1 MATTANSSSWIRT
14 YTRDDATKY
23 QIAYRSNNTWKVDA
37 NGRALPGSF
46 TTNLQVDRTAI
57 DGGVTG
63 GGVNATWTTA
73 ATRGPG
79 ANGVWERKYLD
90 DSDTTLGFAL
100 PDAGWD
106 DLNNRGSNFNS
117 QVSNV
122 SANAIAKYF
131 RTLGFGRGSGLSTQE
146 GAIRELTRSQGS
158 NNQGNASED
167 ATGANRT
174 LIKSLAE
181 DAGDKPREKYG
192 SRYTYYYPVALKYNY
207 DQDKLSISV
216 LEYKPRPIN
225 KDTVGG
231 KTNLGIGEREG
242 YTSRTLGRVFLPVP
256 GNVLDN
262 NNVDWSADE
271 MDPAKLALANAFFDN
286 VQKGSGAI
294 DGIVESAAGL
304 AGAVGENSGDI
315 KTGVAAALA
324 KSATGGNILTRATGA
339 VINPNME
346 LLFKGPQLRT
356 FSLTW
361 RMSPRDYEESDMVK
375 NIIRMFKQSMAV
387 KRSESLVFLKSPNT
401 YKLQYLTARNRDHSF
416 LPKIKECA
424 LTGCSVN
431 YTPDGNY
438 ATYEN
443 SSMVAYEL
451 TLSFN
456 ELEPIYHDDY
466 TKLDKNTD
474 RSIGF

>member
-1 MATTANSSSWIRT
+1 MATTANSPSWVRT
-14 YTRDDATKY
+14 YTKDDATKY
-23 QIAYRSNNTWKVDA
+23 QIAYRSNNTWKEDA

-63 GGVNATWTTA
+63 GGINATWTTA

-79 ANGVWERKYLD
+79 AKGVWERKYLD
-90 DSDTTLGFAL
+90 DDDTTLGFAL
-100 PDAGWD
+100 PDASWS
-106 DLNNRGSNFNS
+106 DLNNRSSNFNS
-117 QVSNV
+117 QINNV

-146 GAIRELTRSQGS
+146 GAIRELARSQGS
-158 NNQGNASED
+158 NNQGTSSED
-167 ATGANRT
+167 TIAGNNLKT
-174 LIKSLAE
+174 LPEES
-181 DAGDKPREKYG
+181 GDKPRQIYG
-192 SRYTYYYPVALKYNY
+192 SRYTYYYPVALKANR
-207 DQDKLSISV
+207 DQDKIQISV

-225 KDTVGG
+225 KDQTGG
-231 KTNLGIGEREG
+231 KTTLGIGEREG
-242 YTSRTLGRVFLPVP
+242 YTQRTLGSVFLPVP
-256 GNVLDN
+256 GSVVDN

-271 MDPAKLALANAFFDN
+271 MDPAKLALANAFFKN
-286 VQKGSGAI
+286 VQEGG
-294 DGIVESAAGL
+294 VEGLVDSAAGL
-304 AGAVGENSGDI
+304 AEAVGENSGDV

-356 FSLTW
+356 FSLSW
-361 RMSPRDYEESDMVK
+361 KMSPRDYEESEMIK

-401 YKLQYLTARNRDHSF
+401 YKLRYLTARGRDHSF
-416 LPKIKECA
+416 LPKVKECA
-424 LTGCSVN
+424 LTGCSIN

-438 ATYEN
+438 QTYEN
-443 SSMVAYEL
+443 SSMVAYEMS
-451 TLSFN
+451 LSFN

-466 TKLDKNTD
+466 TKLDNNRDT
-474 RSIGF
+474 SIGF

>member
-23 QIAYRSNNTWKVDA
+23 QIAYRSNNTWKEDA

-100 PDAGWD
+100 PDASWD
-106 DLNNRGSNFNS
+106 DLNNRSSNFNS

-122 SANAIAKYF
+122 SAGAIAKYF
-131 RTLGFGRGSGLSTQE
+131 RTLGYGRGSGLSTQE

-158 NNQGNASED
+158 NNQGNSSED
-167 ATGANRT
+167 ATGANRMFV
-174 LIKSLAE
+174 KSLAE
-181 DAGDKPREKYG
+181 ESGDRPRQKYG
-192 SRYTYYYPVALKYNY
+192 ARYTYYYPMALKANR

-216 LEYKPRPIN
+216 LEYRPRPIN
-225 KDTVGG
+225 KETTGG
-231 KTNLGIGEREG
+231 KTTLGIGERPA
-242 YTSRTLGRVFLPVP
+242 YTGKTLGSVFLPVP
-256 GNVLDN
+256 GSVLDN
-262 NNVDWSADE
+262 NSVQWNSDE
-271 MDPAKLALANAFFDN
+271 MDPAKLALANAFFES

-294 DGIVESAAGL
+294 DAGIEAAAGI
-304 AGAVGENSGDI
+304 AQAVGENAGDV

-324 KSATGGNILTRATGA
+324 KSATGGNILTRSTGA

-346 LLFKGPQLRT
+346 LLFRGPQLRN
-356 FSLTW
+356 FGLTW
-361 RMSPRDYEESDMVK
+361 KMSPRDYEESEMIK
-375 NIIRMFKQSMAV
+375 KIIRMFKQSMAV
-387 KRSESLVFLKSPNT
+387 KRTPSQLFLKSPNT
-401 YKLQYLTARNRDHSF
+401 YALRFLTARGKEHSF

-424 LTGCSVN
+424 LTGFSMN

-438 ATYEN
+438 QTYEN
-443 SSMVAYEL
+443 SSMVAYEM
-451 TLSFN
+451 TLNFA

-466 TKLDKNTD
+466 SKLDNNED
-474 RSIGF
+474 QSIGF

>member
-1 MATTANSSSWIRT
+1 MSTSANSPSWVRT

-23 QIAYRSNNTWKVDA
+23 QIAYRSNNTWRLDA
-37 NGRALPGSF
+37 KGKAVPGSF

-57 DGGVTG
+57 EGGVTG

-79 ANGVWERKYLD
+79 ARGVWERKYLD
-90 DSDTTLGFAL
+90 DDATTLGFAL
-100 PDAGWD
+100 PDASWS
-106 DLNNRGSNFNS
+106 DLNNRNSNFNS
-117 QVSNV
+117 QVNNI

-131 RTLGFGRGSGLSTQE
+131 RTLGFGRGSGVSTQE
-146 GAIRELTRSQGS
+146 GAIRELSRSQGS
-158 NNQGNASED
+158 NNQGSSSED
-167 ATGANRT
+167 TISGTN
-174 LIKSLAE
+174 IKTLAE
-181 DAGDKPREKYG
+181 EAGDRPREKYG
-192 SRYTYYYPVALKYNY
+192 SRYTYYYPVALKTNS
-207 DQDKLSISV
+207 DQDKLAISV

-225 KDTVGG
+225 KTTSGD
-231 KTNLGIGEREG
+231 KTTLGIGEREG
-242 YTSRTLGRVFLPVP
+242 YRSRTLGSVFLPVP

-262 NNVDWSADE
+262 NNVDWSSNE
-271 MDPAKLALANAFFDN
+271 MDPAKLALANAFFEN
-286 VQKGSGAI
+286 VRDGGVDGLI
-294 DGIVESAAGL
+294 DSAAGL
-304 AGAVGENSGDI
+304 AKAVGENSGDV
-315 KTGVAAALA
+315 KTGVAAALTKA
-324 KSATGGNILTRATGA
+324 ATGGDILTRATGA

-356 FSLTW
+356 FYLTW
-361 RMSPRDYEESDMVK
+361 RMSPRDYEESQMIK

-387 KRSESLVFLKSPNT
+387 KRTESQVFLKSPNT
-401 YKLQYLTARNRDHSF
+401 YKLEYLTVGGRDHNF

-443 SSMVAYEL
+443 SSMVAYEMS
-451 TLSFN
+451 LSFN

-466 TKLDKNTD
+466 TKLDNNID

>member
-23 QIAYRSNNTWKVDA
+23 QVAYRSNNTWKVSA

-63 GGVNATWTTA
+63 GGINATWTTA

-79 ANGVWERKYLD
+79 ANGIWERKYLD

-100 PDAGWD
+100 PDASWD
-106 DLNNRGSNFNS
+106 DLNNRSSNFNS
-117 QVSNV
+117 QVSNI

-131 RTLGFGRGSGLSTQE
+131 RTLGYGRGSGLSTQE

-158 NNQGNASED
+158 NNQGSSSEG
-167 ATGANRT
+167 AVTGTN
-174 LIKSLAE
+174 IKTLAE
-181 DAGDKPREKYG
+181 DAGDRPRNKYG
-192 SRYTYYYPVALKYNY
+192 ARYTYYYPVALRANP

-216 LEYKPRPIN
+216 LKYIPRPI
-225 KDTVGG
+225 GG
-231 KTNLGIGEREG
+231 GLGIGQREG
-242 YTSRTLGRVFLPVP
+242 YKERVLGSVFLPVP
-256 GNVLDN
+256 GNVLDS
-262 NNVDWSADE
+262 NNVAWTENE
-271 MDPAKLALANAFFDN
+271 MDPVKLLASNAFFDN

-294 DGIVESAAGL
+294 DGL
-304 AGAVGENSGDI
+304 ADTLGQIGVSIGENSGDV
-315 KTGVAAALA
+315 KTAVSAALA
-324 KSATGGNILTRATGA
+324 KAATGGSILTRATGA
-339 VINPNME
+339 IINPNME

-356 FSLTW
+356 FGLTW
-361 RMSPRDYEESDMVK
+361 KMSPRDYEESEMIK
-375 NIIRMFKQSMAV
+375 KIIRMFKQSMAV
-387 KRSESLVFLKSPNT
+387 KRTESQLFLKSPNT
-401 YKLQYLTARNRDHSF
+401 YKLQYITAGSKDHSF

-424 LTGCSVN
+424 LTGCNIN

-438 ATYEN
+438 QTYEN
-443 SSMVAYEL
+443 SSMVAYEM
-451 TLSFN
+451 TLNFN

-466 TKLDKNTD
+466 TKLDGNTD
-474 RSIGF
+474 ESIGF

>member
-1 MATTANSSSWIRT
+1 MSTSANSPSWIRT
-14 YTRDDATKY
+14 YTKDDATKY
-23 QIAYRSNNTWKVDA
+23 QIAYRSNNTWRLDA

-63 GGVNATWTTA
+63 GGINATWTTA

-106 DLNNRGSNFNS
+106 DLNNRSSNFNS

-158 NNQGNASED
+158 NNQGNSSED

-192 SRYTYYYPVALKYNY
+192 SRYTYYYPVALKHNY

-225 KDTVGG
+225 KETAGG
-231 KTNLGIGEREG
+231 KTTLGIGEREG

-256 GNVLDN
+256 GNVVDG
-262 NNVDWSADE
+262 NNVSWATDE
-271 MDPAKLALANAFFDN
+271 MDPAKLALANAFFKT
-286 VQKGSGAI
+286 VREGGGV
-294 DGIVESAAGL
+294 DGLVDTAGDL
-304 AGAVGENSGDI
+304 AKTIGENTGDI

-361 RMSPRDYEESDMVK
+361 RMSPRDYEESDMIK

-424 LTGCSVN
+424 LTGCTVN

-466 TKLDKNTD
+466 TKLDNNTD

>member
-63 GGVNATWTTA
+63 GGINATWTTA

-100 PDAGWD
+100 PDAGWS
-106 DLNNRGSNFNS
+106 DLNDRSSNFNS

-158 NNQGNASED
+158 NNQGNSSED

-181 DAGDKPREKYG
+181 EAGDRPRQKYG
-192 SRYTYYYPVALKYNY
+192 SRYTYYYPVALKANR
-207 DQDKLSISV
+207 DQDKLKIDV
-216 LEYKPRPIN
+216 LEYKPRPI
-225 KDTVGG
+225 GEG
-231 KTNLGIGEREG
+231 SQSGLGIGEREG
-242 YTSRTLGRVFLPVP
+242 YTSRTLGSVFLPVP
-256 GNVLDN
+256 GNVVDS
-262 NNVDWSADE
+262 NNVSWDANE
-271 MDPAKLALANAFFDN
+271 MDPVKLLASQAFFKN
-286 VQKGSGAI
+286 VQEGGV
-294 DGIVESAAGL
+294 DGLVDSLGNVAESIG
-304 AGAVGENSGDI
+304 GNSGDV
-315 KTGVAAALA
+315 KTAVGAALA
-324 KSATGGNILTRATGA
+324 KAATGGSILTRSTGA

-356 FSLTW
+356 FGLTW
-361 RMSPRDYEESDMVK
+361 KMSPRDYEESEMIK

-387 KRSESLVFLKSPNT
+387 KRSESQLFLKSQNT
-401 YKLQYLTARNRDHSF
+401 YKLRYLTARGRDHSF
-416 LPKIKECA
+416 LPKVKECA
-424 LTGCSVN
+424 LTGCNIN

-438 ATYEN
+438 QTYEN
-443 SSMVAYEL
+443 SSMVAYEM
-451 TLSFN
+451 TLNFN

-466 TKLDKNTD
+466 TKLDNNRDT
-474 RSIGF
+474 SIGF

>member
-23 QIAYRSNNTWKVDA
+23 QIAYRSNNTWKEDA
-37 NGRALPGSF
+37 NGRVLPGSF

-63 GGVNATWTTA
+63 GGINATWTTA

-106 DLNNRGSNFNS
+106 DLNNRSSNFNS

-158 NNQGNASED
+158 NNQGNSSED

-174 LIKSLAE
+174 LVKTLAE
-181 DAGDKPREKYG
+181 EAGDKPRPKYG
-192 SRYTYYYPVALKYNY
+192 ARYTYYYPVALKANR
-207 DQDKLSISV
+207 DQDKLGISV
-216 LEYKPRPIN
+216 LEHKPRPIN
-225 KDTVGG
+225 KDTTGG
-231 KTNLGIGEREG
+231 KTTLGIGEREG
-242 YTSRTLGRVFLPVP
+242 YRSRILGSVFLPVP
-256 GNVLDN
+256 GSVLDS
-262 NNVDWSADE
+262 NNVQWGSDE
-271 MDPAKLALANAFFDN
+271 MDPAKLALANAFFES
-286 VQKGSGAI
+286 VQKGGIEGLI
-294 DGIVESAAGL
+294 DSAGGL
-304 AGAVGENSGDI
+304 AEAVGENAGDV

-324 KSATGGNILTRATGA
+324 KSATGGNILTRSTGA

-346 LLFKGPQLRT
+346 LLFRGPQLRN
-356 FSLTW
+356 FGLTW
-361 RMSPRDYEESDMVK
+361 KMSPRDYEESEMIK
-375 NIIRMFKQSMAV
+375 NIIRLFKQSMAV

-401 YKLQYLTARNRDHSF
+401 YKLQYLTAGGRDHSF

-424 LTGCSVN
+424 LTGCNIN

-438 ATYEN
+438 QTYED
-443 SSMVAYEL
+443 SSMVAYEM
-451 TLSFN
+451 TLNFA

-466 TKLDKNTD
+466 SNLDGNTD
-474 RSIGF
+474 QSIGF

>member
-1 MATTANSSSWIRT
+1 MAKTANSSSWIRT

-63 GGVNATWTTA
+63 GGINATWTTA

-100 PDAGWD
+100 PAAGWD
-106 DLNNRGSNFNS
+106 DLNSRSSNFNS

-131 RTLGFGRGSGLSTQE
+131 RTLGYGRGSGLSTQE

-158 NNQGNASED
+158 NNQGNSSED
-167 ATGANRT
+167 ATGANRMF
-174 LIKSLAE
+174 LKSLAE
-181 DAGDKPREKYG
+181 EAGDKPRPKYG
-192 SRYTYYYPVALKYNY
+192 ARYTYYYPMALKANR
-207 DQDKLSISV
+207 DQDKLGISV
-216 LEYKPRPIN
+216 LEYKPRPI
-225 KDTVGG
+225 GEG
-231 KTNLGIGEREG
+231 SPSGLGIGSREG
-242 YTSRTLGRVFLPVP
+242 YKQRTLGSVFLPVP
-256 GNVLDN
+256 GSVLDS
-262 NNVDWSADE
+262 NNVSWDADS
-271 MDPAKLALANAFFDN
+271 MDPVKLLASNAFFDN
-286 VQKGSGAI
+286 VGKGSGAI
-294 DGIVESAAGL
+294 DGL
-304 AGAVGENSGDI
+304 ADTLGQIGVSIGENSGDV
-315 KTGVAAALA
+315 KTAVGAALA
-324 KSATGGNILTRATGA
+324 KAATGGNILTRATGS

-356 FSLTW
+356 FGLTW
-361 RMSPRDYEESDMVK
+361 KMSPRDYEESQMIK

-387 KRSESLVFLKSPNT
+387 KRSKSQLFLKSPNT
-401 YKLQYLTARNRDHSF
+401 YKLEYLTAGGRDHSF

-424 LTGCSVN
+424 LTGCNIN

-438 ATYEN
+438 QTYED
-443 SSMVAYEL
+443 SSMVAYEM
-451 TLSFN
+451 TLNFN

-466 TKLDKNTD
+466 YKLDQDTD
-474 RSIGF
+474 QSIGF